1 MARNPCDLP
10 AATPT
15 TLRAPLPP
23 AAPPP
28 PPPAVPP
35 PPADGVLPPAPAQ
48 PGYAPPL
55 PAPSPAPPQT
65 TPAPYFTPGP
75 VGRVLPAGGVAVP
88 TGDPGEE
95 APYGQYA
102 CTVEY
107 RYDSGMVQAPVAQA
121 PSTGTP
127 KPAAVLGRRYAP
139 VGTKT
144 VRYFAERAGAQP
156 LVPPPTPDGAA
167 QVLLS
172 AEVVP
177 DQPCLE
183 PGANNWIFR
192 VAATYV
198 YALAQPR
205 TYDQGY
211 PVGVPAYSTLTADQ
225 TFLSAANFVLGIEGP
240 VPAGP
245 PGSVGA
251 FITGTA

>member
-107 RYDSGMVQAPVAQA
+107 EYDSGMVQAPVAQA
-121 PSTGTP
+121 PSAGTP
-127 KPAAVLGRRYAP
+127 KPAAVFGRRRAP
-139 VGTKT
+139 AGKKT
-144 VRYFAERAGAQP
+144 VRYFARRAGAQP
-156 LVPPPTPDGAA
+156 LVPLPAA
-167 QVLLS
+167 DDATQVLLS
-172 AEVVP
+172 ARVVP
-177 DQPCLE
+177 DQPFLE
-183 PGANNWIFR
+183 PGASTWIYT

-205 TYDQGY
+205 TPDQGY
-211 PVGVPAYSTLTADQ
+211 DVGAPAFSTLAAAD
-225 TFLSAANFVLGIEGP
+225 TFLPAANFVAGI
-240 VPAGP
+240 A
-245 PGSVGA
+245 
-251 FITGTA
+251 